1 MPNRWYVWEEKMRT
15 KQEVINFL
23 ESKVGQKIP
32 CPGNSSL
39 DGMCVTLIKSL
50 MEFLGVPDPYKARGH
65 AKTVISAYLSEGIA
79 KPGLGFISVF
89 SNKDMGSGY
98 GHIWCNAGDG
108 DGTFYE
114 SNGAKPLTVTKGK
127 TYSYDAVCNFDSYI
141 KDDTYRGYDLSNT
154 DSMKICVDDHIKVAE
169 GQLVDKAQYEAIK
182 STLTETQ
189 KQNTILSG
197 ELGTA
202 NSQIK
207 TLLDKT
213 ESQAGIIKDL
223 NDKDVA
229 ELKTLKE
236 ADERATN
243 AENIAWEVIRL
254 IGDDLKVSTANLSLE
269 DAISAV
275 KTQYTAFSSSSNLAN
290 DKIKSLEDEIKRLNT
305 YKRPIAKISTKDLI
319 LYLLKKLIG
328 KV

>member
-1 MPNRWYVWEEKMRT
+1 MRT

-23 ESKVGQKIP
+23 ESKLGTKVP
-32 CPGNSSL
+32 CKGNPDL

-89 SNKDMGSGY
+89 SNKNMGSGY

-114 SNGAKPLTVTKGK
+114 SNGVKPLTVTKGK
-127 TYSYDAVCNFDSYI
+127 TYSYDNVCNFDSYI
-141 KDDTYRGYDLSNT
+141 QVADPSTDKQKELDEAHRQIDNLQAQVNGLVGEKKQLTLQITSLSSELGT
-154 DSMKICVDDHIKVAE
+154 CRSEKQA
-169 GQLVDKAQYEAIK
+169 LVDKVQSLNNIIGEY
-182 STLTETQ
+182 Q
-189 KQNTILSG
+189 K
-197 ELGTA
+197 EDA
-202 NSQIK
+202 VQIS
-207 TLLDKT
+207 D
-213 ESQAGIIKDL
+213 
-223 NDKDVA
+223 
-229 ELKTLKE
+229 LKT
-236 ADERATN
+236 AQDERTYYKNLLEMTLWDYADT
-243 AENIAWEVIRL
+243 
-254 IGDDLKVSTANLSLE
+254 LKLSQGSMTLDE
-269 DAISAV
+269 KISAV
-275 KTQYTAFSSSSNLAN
+275 SEALTAFYSSSNLAN